1 MDKRL
6 KRIFFADFRESTQK
20 YNRAVLSCMSTS
32 LIRSFDFRKGILQ
45 TFTANERDLAQSTGK
60 QRKIQ
65 ETHAFSALF
74 ACLRDCAHR
83 KNRPDFGTTRSY
95 DIEPRLVGKLVKAAA
110 FLRSWYKKNTF
121 LEKKIAPKK
130 EPKTVRKIFC
140 KTLFLMPSRVTM
152 SF

>member
-1 MDKRL
+1 MDKAT
-6 KRIFFADFRESTQK
+6 KTHIFADFRESMQK
-20 YNRAVLSCMSTS
+20 YNRTVLSCMSTS
-32 LIRSFDFRKGILQ
+32 LVRSFDFGKGILR
-45 TFTANERDLAQSTGK
+45 TFTPNESILAQSIGR
-60 QRKIQ
+60 QSKIQ
-65 ETHAFSALF
+65 KTHAFSALF
-74 ACLRDCAHR
+74 ACLRECAHL

-140 KTLFLMPSRVTM
+140 NTLFLMPSRVTM
-152 SF
+152 CF